1 MSAFFGNSRWFC
13 YKVASQLNCVVVD
26 TDYRKA
32 PEYPHPYPLLDI
44 EDCVYWLLSQPERY
58 DKDMIT
64 MSGFSAGGNLA
75 MSSTNRLGRDI
86 IKALVSFYAP
96 IDATTEGAP
105 IGIRDY
111 PEPRE
116 TARSGT
122 HLESWVFATFYRS
135 YIPLHQDPGQPSIT
149 VLFLPMDRYPDYM
162 LVASGRCDVMH
173 EDSNDFYQ
181 KILKEGSPVQRA
193 NARFLS
199 IPREDHAFDEQ
210 PKCPES
216 VEWREKAYDASVATI
231 RAAHDAERAK
241 RTRASTT

>member
-122 HLESWVFATFYRS
+122 HLESRGC
-135 YIPLHQDPGQPSIT
+135 LQPST
-149 VLFLPMDRYPDYM
+149 
-162 LVASGRCDVMH
+162 GRTSRC
-173 EDSNDFYQ
+173 
-181 KILKEGSPVQRA
+181 
-193 NARFLS
+193 
-199 IPREDHAFDEQ
+199 
-210 PKCPES
+210 
-216 VEWREKAYDASVATI
+216 T
-231 RAAHDAERAK
+231 
-241 RTRASTT
+241 RTRGSRRSLCSSSRWIATPTTCSLRPGAAT